1 MVKRSNRLFGAMFGA
16 VIAAFAVGAPTSVLA
31 APIAYSLQAGSVTIT
46 VDEYS
51 PADGRMHRF
60 ADPVKVDIT
69 SAVLTLDAELGTV
82 EELAFGASPW
92 IELALHPD
100 TPAYEYDGYRTL
112 IVETFGLN
120 ALGGSLL
127 ADGTG
132 FSFGGAD
139 LDVTFGATGTGG
151 AYSGDLATA
160 GSLGPGPIFGNLAN
174 GGPVSLSGTAVG
186 VFASPFNDSTL
197 IVTGNFTLKA
207 ASAAA
212 PVPEPDALLLFLAGL
227 TVAAASAGRS
237 RTGRAAGHAPR
248 L

>member
-1 MVKRSNRLFGAMFGA
+1 MVDRASRLFGAL
-16 VIAAFAVGAPTSVLA
+16 IAAFAFGAPASALA
-31 APIAYSLQAGSVTIT
+31 APIAYSLSAGSLTIT

-51 PADGRMHRF
+51 PTDGRIHRF

-69 SAVLTLDAELGTV
+69 SAVLTLDAEQGTV
-82 EELAFGASPW
+82 DELAIGASPNV
-92 IELALHPD
+92 ELALHPD

-112 IVETFGLN
+112 IIESLGVH

-127 ADGTG
+127 ASDTG
-132 FSFGGAD
+132 FSFAGAD
-139 LDVTFGATGTGG
+139 LDLTFGATGTGG
-151 AYSGDLATA
+151 SYSGDLSTA
-160 GSLGPGPIFGNLAN
+160 GSLGPGPIFGDLAN

-207 ASAAA
+207 VSSAE